1 VLKVPQ
7 KLYEY
12 PGLIRKNM
20 GLFFNFSN
28 TKEDSDKTEMYKQQ
42 IKRGSTKK
50 DFLDIDDYLASLELK
65 IVIHNNIKSIIPR
78 ISQMTQKTNQ
88 FNLTTKRYSE
98 NDIES
103 FVNNPDFE
111 LYTFSVNDKFGDS
124 GITGLVILRVN
135 LQEKKSEIDT
145 FLLSCRIIGRNIEYS
160 IMDYIIG
167 EIKDKNVNKIKSK
180 YIKTLKNEQVK
191 DFYEN
196 CSFDLQDNN
205 DKEKNYLLELNN
217 YIPKSIKYIKVIN
230 GK

>member
-1 VLKVPQ
+1 
-7 KLYEY
+7 
-12 PGLIRKNM
+12 M
-20 GLFFNFSN
+20 S
-28 TKEDSDKTEMYKQQ
+28 Q
-42 IKRGSTKK
+42 IP
-50 DFLDIDDYLASLELK
+50 L
-65 IVIHNNIKSIIPR
+65 
-78 ISQMTQKTNQ
+78 KTNQ